1 MQREQYEGAIQRH
14 LAFID
19 QLIDDKRALNQKCEA
34 VVSELKLVDQKY
46 TKKIAQMQEQHELE
60 IKKLKQLM
68 TATEKIRREKWI
80 DEKTKKIKEIT
91 VKGLEPEIQKL
102 IAKHKLEIKKLKSLH
117 EVELLQSD
125 ERAAQRYIRQTEE
138 LREMLEHEKE
148 EQGQREREL
157 ARQRYEGRNM

>member
-1 MQREQYEGAIQRH
+1 MYRVEI
-14 LAFID
+14 LAFM
-19 QLIDDKRALNQKCEA
+19 QALEVYNLSPFCFLPH
-34 VVSELKLVDQKY
+34 S
-46 TKKIAQMQEQHELE
+46 
-60 IKKLKQLM
+60 
-68 TATEKIRREKWI
+68 
-80 DEKTKKIKEIT
+80 
-91 VKGLEPEIQKL
+91 GLEPEIQKL

-157 ARQRYEGRNM
+157 ARQRYEGGSK